1 MPKILFLLLLSS
13 ISIGQTLANQVQIE
27 KDILNSIE
35 IKSFINEFDKS
46 NSVIINL
53 QLNKNNEKKSIDHSE
68 QNSELFFQDIGNIE
82 EISENKVINN
92 YEKKFQVK
100 LKDINF
106 DNKKISE
113 FKPVFEKNFN
123 SEKRDYFFCS
133 KSINWQKITNTY
145 CIWKCHTRAKW
156 HQNIKWENNLL

>member
-13 ISIGQTLANQVQIE
+13 ISIGQTLANQIQIE
-27 KDILNSIE
+27 KDILNNIE

-68 QNSELFFQDIGNIE
+68 KDSEFFFQDIGNIE
-82 EISENKVINN
+82 EISENKVINH

-113 FKPVFEKNFN
+113 FKPVFK
-123 SEKRDYFFCS
+123 
-133 KSINWQKITNTY
+133 
-145 CIWKCHTRAKW
+145 A
-156 HQNIKWENNLL
+156 NLVSQMLQLKGS

>member
-13 ISIGQTLANQVQIE
+13 ISIGQTLANQIQIE

-68 QNSELFFQDIGNIE
+68 KDSEFFFQDIGNIE
-82 EISENKVINN
+82 EISENKVINH

-113 FKPVFEKNFN
+113 FKPSLEKNFN
-123 SEKRDYFFCS
+123 SKKKWDYFFCS
-133 KSINWQKITNTY
+133 KSIN
-145 CIWKCHTRAKW
+145 
-156 HQNIKWENNLL
+156 